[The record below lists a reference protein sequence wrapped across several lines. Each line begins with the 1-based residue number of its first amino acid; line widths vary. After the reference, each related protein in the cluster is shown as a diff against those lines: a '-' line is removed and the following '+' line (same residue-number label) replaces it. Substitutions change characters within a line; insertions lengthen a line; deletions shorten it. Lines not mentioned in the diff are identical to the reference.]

1 MAKYQPQMA
10 KYQPQMA
17 KYQPQMTKYQWG
29 MAKAQLSKL
38 RTARKEVMTTKR
50 KMATRRNQTVVG
62 VMDEMSLRRGI
73 QSSPENPFY
82 RTQGIG
88 MVYNQSLKNVPNKRL
103 VILLNND
110 LIAGCL
116 NCLRSRSYLKLL
128 RTVFLPTL
136 PCHRSF
142 LTSLSSQVLFNIT
155 VIRSAFQCHC
165 HHRCFLTSCSPL
177 MASEVSF

>member
-1 MAKYQPQMA
+1 MAKYQAQMA
-10 KYQPQMA
+10 KYQWKMA
-17 KYQPQMTKYQWG
+17 R
-29 MAKAQLSKL
+29 AQQSKF
-38 RTARKEVMTTKR
+38 RTAKKEVMATKR

-62 VMDEMSLRRGI
+62 AMDEMSLRRGI

-116 NCLRSRSYLKLL
+116 NCLRSRSNLKLL
-128 RTVFLPTL
+128 RRVFLPTL
-136 PCHRSF
+136 LC
-142 LTSLSSQVLFNIT
+142 
-155 VIRSAFQCHC
+155 
-165 HHRCFLTSCSPL
+165 HRCFLISLSSEGLLYIMTS
-177 MASEVSF
+177 SEVFFFAIVMTHH

>member
-17 KYQPQMTKYQWG
+17 KYQWKMAKYQRE
-29 MAKAQLSKL
+29 MAKAQQSKP
-38 RTARKEVMTTKR
+38 RTAKKEVMATKR

-62 VMDEMSLRRGI
+62 AMDEMSLRRGI

-88 MVYNQSLKNVPNKRL
+88 MVYNPSLKNVPNKRL

-116 NCLRSRSYLKLL
+116 NCLRSRSNLKLL

-136 PCHRSF
+136 PC
-142 LTSLSSQVLFNIT
+142 L
-155 VIRSAFQCHC
+155 
-165 HHRCFLTSCSPL
+165 RCFLI
-177 MASEVSF
+177 